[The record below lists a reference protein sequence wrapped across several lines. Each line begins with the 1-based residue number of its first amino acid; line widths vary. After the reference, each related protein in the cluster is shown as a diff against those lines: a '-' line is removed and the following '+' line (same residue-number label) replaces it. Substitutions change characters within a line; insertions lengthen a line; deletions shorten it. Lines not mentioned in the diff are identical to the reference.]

1 MKIKLFRCGSKEDI
15 NLCKGSYWSNYL
27 TQCKP
32 YYRGKISIVEVDL
45 NETEQGKYLLSKE
58 VKLFGNTKTWGM
70 WSRVISTYG
79 TEYNQNYYYIS
90 PYYLK
95 KHSRLLEEYIGEKSY
110 KFLQEQLNTEKL
122 IIEKYC

>member
-95 KHSRLLEEYIGEKSY
+95 KHSRVLEEYIGEKSY

>member
-1 MKIKLFRCGSKEDI
+1 MKIKLYRCGDKDDI

-45 NETEQGKYLLSKE
+45 NETEQGKYLLSKD

-70 WSRVISTYG
+70 WTRVISSFG
-79 TEYNQNYYYIS
+79 IEYDQNYYYIS
-90 PYYLK
+90 PDYLK
-95 KHSRLLEEYIGEKSY
+95 NHSRILEENEGETSY
-110 KFLQEQLNTEKL
+110 KFLQEQLRIEKL
-122 IIEKYC
+122 IIKEYC

>member
-1 MKIKLFRCGSKEDI
+1 MKIKLFRCGDKEDI
-15 NLCKGSYWSNYL
+15 NLYKGSYWSNYL

-32 YYRGKISIVEVDL
+32 YYRGKISIIEVDL

-95 KHSRLLEEYIGEKSY
+95 KHSRVLEEYIGEKSY